1 MGRLVNILAG
11 LAKALR
17 RPVTETD
24 QRYVGATVR
33 TGEEVSG
40 KYDTL
45 NQRDAVRV
53 GRASVGTIAVACN
66 LLSNACA
73 RGELKLYRK
82 TKASRAS
89 KAMGKD
95 DEAEEVMEHPVLDL
109 LRDPDPSMT
118 SAEWF
123 KLLYWYREAAGIAY
137 IWTGGDTPT
146 GLYLLAPQYTRPVL
160 DHKEGVTHYRYGRE
174 NSRPLEVPASQVVV
188 TRWKPDPMYP
198 YLASTWT
205 DAVWHYADMESAA
218 VTSELQRW
226 KSGGQY
232 GMIFSVPKEATDEY
246 VKQFAAAVRQKGG
259 PTNAGSALVLRGET
273 TVVQANS
280 KPHEMNYAS
289 GLERAE
295 KAIYDAAGVPE
306 SVWRMNDANRASA
319 TTGNAEW
326 GRVVYERQCAVAS
339 DLTEWLLPMFGVE
352 PGEMWFAYA
361 NPVQEDQTAIVGRI
375 RDAFIASAGRPDPV
389 VDASEYRAALGLD
402 PREETPEEEPTTA
415 PVAEGAAPAL
425 AGADVAAT
433 ALNGAQVDAL
443 SSLASQVALG
453 QLPLASARA
462 IAVAAF
468 PMVPMETIDAVFS
481 PLANF
486 TPEVPNETPKNQ
498 QTPASGDN
506 PDNTGDDD
514 SGGGGDDPESEGG
527 DDDADPEDQGDAAKA
542 RGKGAQPQL
551 KAEDGH
557 KPNEGMMEE
566 AKRGLDWREEF
577 GRGGTAIGVAR
588 ARDISNGRNLSTD
601 TVYRMASYFARHEVD
616 KQGQG
621 WNKGEDGYPSAGRI
635 AWALWGGD
643 AGRTWAEAIVARE
656 DDAEKSVTVGRWEW
670 AGKCGCGKRHARKAD
685 PTDESI
691 EARIFRAVRS
701 WAEDALKRGVAAIGP
716 DGSFDIS
723 ALSSSEL
730 EGLLKASISEAFR
743 AGAVSMTAQYSPDS
757 EPLTSEAARDYIAQ
771 YNFDLVSGVTQT
783 MADQM
788 RTTIDAGLEQGKTI
802 NEIQQELTDKIP
814 EVSLNRAEVIART
827 ETARA
832 YQHGSMKQAEELGFD
847 SKEWLLSGNPCGLCE
862 GADRAVAGKKVPI
875 KEPFFKAGDTIA
887 GTDGKIYVMSRPVMA
902 ASDIHPQCG
911 CVGVPM
917 VTEEES

>member
-1 MGRLVNILAG
+1 MGRLVDILAG

-66 LLSNACA
+66 LLANACA

-82 TKASRAS
+82 ARTSKASKS
-89 KAMGKD
+89 MGQD
-95 DEAEEVMEHPVLDL
+95 DESEEVLVHPVLDL
-109 LRDPDPSMT
+109 LKDPDPSMT

-160 DHKEGVTHYRYGRE
+160 DHREGVTHYRYGRE

-188 TRWKPDPMYP
+188 TRYKPDPMNP
-198 YLASTWT
+198 MLASTWQ

-218 VTSELQRW
+218 VTSELARW
-226 KSGGQY
+226 KNGGQY
-232 GMIFSVPKEATDEY
+232 GMILGVPKESTDDY
-246 VKQFAAAVRQKGG
+246 VKQVTMAVRQKGG
-259 PTNAGSALVLRGET
+259 PTNAGSALVLREP
-273 TVVQANS
+273 TVIQANS
-280 KPHEMNYAS
+280 KPHEMNYAA

-339 DLTEWLLPMFGVE
+339 DLTEWLLPMFKVK
-352 PGEMWFAYA
+352 PGEMWFEYE
-361 NPVQEDQTAIVGRI
+361 NPVTEDVTAAATRMIG
-375 RDAFIASAGRPDPV
+375 AFTAGCV
-389 VDASEYRAALGLD
+389 TVNEVRAVLGLD
-402 PREETPEEEPTTA
+402 PVDDSSNTMGRPAPMFPTAPMQEEEDD
-415 PVAEGAAPAL
+415 E
-425 AGADVAAT
+425 D
-433 ALNGAQVDAL
+433 
-443 SSLASQVALG
+443 
-453 QLPLASARA
+453 
-462 IAVAAF
+462 
-468 PMVPMETIDAVFS
+468 ETED
-481 PLANF
+481 
-486 TPEVPNETPKNQ
+486 Q

-506 PDNTGDDD
+506 PDATGGDGP
-514 SGGGGDDPESEGG
+514 GGGGDGSSPEGG
-527 DDDADPEDQGDAAKA
+527 DDESEPEDQGDAAKA
-542 RGKGAQPQL
+542 RGKGAKPQL
-551 KAEDGH
+551 
-557 KPNEGMMEE
+557 
-566 AKRGLDWREEF
+566 
-577 GRGGTAIGVAR
+577 
-588 ARDISNGRNLSTD
+588 
-601 TVYRMASYFARHEVD
+601 
-616 KQGQG
+616 
-621 WNKGEDGYPSAGRI
+621 
-635 AWALWGGD
+635 
-643 AGRTWAEAIVARE
+643 
-656 DDAEKSVTVGRWEW
+656 VGRWEW
-670 AGKCGCGKRHARKAD
+670 TGKCGCGKRHARKAD

-701 WAEDALKRGVAAIGP
+701 WAEDALKRGVSAIGP

-723 ALSSSEL
+723 ALSSTEL
-730 EGLLKASISEAFR
+730 EGLLKTSISEAFR
-743 AGAVSMTAQYSPDS
+743 AGAVSMTAQYAPDA
-757 EPLTSEAARDYIAQ
+757 EPLTSEAARQYIAD
-771 YNFDLVSGVTQT
+771 YNFDLVKGVTET

-827 ETARA
+827 ETSRA
-832 YQHGSMKQAEELGFD
+832 YQHGSLKQAEELGFD

-862 GADRAVAGKKVPI
+862 GADRALSGKMVPI

-887 GTDGKIYVMSRPVMA
+887 GTDGKVYVMARPVMA
-902 ASDIHPQCG
+902 ASDIHPSCG
-911 CVGVPM
+911 CVGIPM
-917 VTEEES
+917 VTEDEQ